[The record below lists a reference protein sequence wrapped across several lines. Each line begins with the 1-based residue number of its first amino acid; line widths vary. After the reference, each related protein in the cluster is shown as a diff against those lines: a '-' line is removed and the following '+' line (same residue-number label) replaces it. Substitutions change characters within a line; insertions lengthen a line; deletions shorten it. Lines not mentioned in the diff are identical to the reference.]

1 MKKIITI
8 LALAFAFNLAQAA
21 GQVIATVDFKKI
33 YSEYWRTDQAQKK
46 LKVKED
52 DAKKKKETV
61 ELRVVA
67 GPAPTAALSY
77 EQAFERVGGTTT
89 IEVDVRVIAATHRN
103 LAIMVRA
110 GQFRE
115 DLFYR
120 LNVFPLTLPPLRERQ
135 EDIPILSRYFA
146 QRKSARLGRT
156 PCSVTTAAMERLSG
170 YSWPGNIRELEN
182 IIERAVI
189 LCDGDTIDFP
199 HVQVEDVTPRHDA
212 PDTGIR
218 PLQEIEKEHILS
230 SLQVTGGKVSG
241 QGGAAE
247 LLGLKPSTLESRM
260 KKLGIGRN
268 DV

>member
-1 MKKIITI
+1 M
-8 LALAFAFNLAQAA
+8 LQ
-21 GQVIATVDFKKI
+21 
-33 YSEYWRTDQAQKK
+33 
-46 LKVKED
+46 
-52 DAKKKKETV
+52 
-61 ELRVVA
+61 
-67 GPAPTAALSY
+67 
-77 EQAFERVGGTTT
+77 EQEFERVGGTTT

-182 IIERAVI
+182 EVERAALLGSGAERLDSAHLSERIHSAGSGAQVQRSGK
-189 LCDGDTIDFP
+189 LKE
-199 HVQVEDVTPRHDA
+199 VVAQVERELIVQALERHQGNRTHAAEDLGVSRWGLVQKIK
-212 PDTGIR
+212 TY
-218 PLQEIEKEHILS
+218 EIE
-230 SLQVTGGKVSG
+230 
-241 QGGAAE
+241 A
-247 LLGLKPSTLESRM
+247 
-260 KKLGIGRN
+260 
-268 DV
+268 